1 MIFETDKDIIELA
14 SRKFEETSLPQMGV
28 QLKVISVTKA
38 KNILKISKAGAT
50 MQYLTKKDVILVV
63 YEEAFDRLTDEHK
76 EKLLE
81 GAFSNVDFDTER
93 DKINVENDIAKE
105 IFRMRRKYNDYVDI
119 MEASYV
125 IVSQIE
131 EEEKERK
138 EAEKI
143 RKAEE
148 RAARKRNNN

>member
-81 GAFSNVDFDTER
+81 
-93 DKINVENDIAKE
+93 
-105 IFRMRRKYNDYVDI
+105 
-119 MEASYV
+119 
-125 IVSQIE
+125 
-131 EEEKERK
+131 
-138 EAEKI
+138 
-143 RKAEE
+143 
-148 RAARKRNNN
+148 